1 MRNILL
7 VMSTLLLCSCATIN
21 QKDST
26 ILVDSEERG
35 VEVILLADEQ
45 KKKVVSPS
53 IVAIEADRK
62 FNVKWEDKVVQRYSC
77 EWEWGRSILPNSI
90 PVFFGPVGIG
100 FSLVFHS
107 VDLYTGNFYNCDQ
120 RVIRKNLK
128 SKRKKKVKAFLI
140 TPRHNDSN
148 ISKKIME
155 KFSSSV
161 NKKKMMIEN
170 VNESFE
176 KLALLGINNFNSPT
190 LQDLPMR
197 RLRKHARDVDYQYAI
212 HFELDKSQKGKL
224 IIKPVLIDLLDDGR
238 KSLEEISIEDKR
250 GDNQVWEKLVD
261 VINFIPN
268 SLTLSYFTK
277 PRVQLTKED
286 GQTRQ
291 RTSHHPDS
299 LPKLISAFGMT
310 SVVHPQFHDTWDL
323 SFQTFPSIG
332 ATSWRREEA
341 NTWGNISG
349 YYLLYNAEL
358 SGHFA
363 LGAVNIGLGY
373 GVGTFNIQD
382 SFGYDERKYRSMF
395 RLGIS
400 YVAFVN
406 QNLFVRM
413 GADQYSIMGG
423 VGKNQISYARS
434 FYETFFGIGYY
445 YPNLRYLVR
454 SLL

>member
-1 MRNILL
+1 M
-7 VMSTLLLCSCATIN
+7 
-21 QKDST
+21 
-26 ILVDSEERG
+26 
-35 VEVILLADEQ
+35 
-45 KKKVVSPS
+45 
-53 IVAIEADRK
+53 
-62 FNVKWEDKVVQRYSC
+62 
-77 EWEWGRSILPNSI
+77 
-90 PVFFGPVGIG
+90 GIG

-120 RVIRKNLK
+120 RVFRKNLK

-148 ISKKIME
+148 ISKKIIE

-161 NKKKMMIEN
+161 NKKVMMIEN

-197 RLRKHARDVDYQYAI
+197 RLRKHAREVDYQYAI

-224 IIKPVLIDLLDDGR
+224 IIKPILIDLLDDGR
-238 KSLEEISIEDKR
+238 KSLKEISIEDNR

-286 GQTRQ
+286 GQSRQ

-310 SVVHPQFHDTWDL
+310 SIVHPQFY
-323 SFQTFPSIG
+323 
-332 ATSWRREEA
+332 
-341 NTWGNISG
+341 NT
-349 YYLLYNAEL
+349 
-358 SGHFA
+358 
-363 LGAVNIGLGY
+363 
-373 GVGTFNIQD
+373 
-382 SFGYDERKYRSMF
+382 
-395 RLGIS
+395 
-400 YVAFVN
+400 
-406 QNLFVRM
+406 
-413 GADQYSIMGG
+413 
-423 VGKNQISYARS
+423 
-434 FYETFFGIGYY
+434 
-445 YPNLRYLVR
+445 
-454 SLL
+454 